1 MSFEHF
7 EGTSNLT
14 TVYNLRGVLHD
25 ASRKKVVMIYLFI
38 GLQPKCLTERRL
50 AKN

>member
-7 EGTSNLT
+7 EDTSNLT
-14 TVYNLRGVLHD
+14 TVYNLKGVLHD
-25 ASRKKVVMIYLFI
+25 ASRKKVVMVYLFI
-38 GLQPKCLTERRL
+38 GLQPKCSTERRL